1 MRTAIYSRVST
12 AYQSNDS
19 QLSELREY
27 AKRADLNVIY
37 EFSDFAISGKKESRP
52 SLNQLMKI
60 ARNYE
65 LDCILVWKFDRFARS
80 TSHLLKA
87 LEEFNYLKIRFIST
101 TNNIDTNSPMGKMM
115 FNFIAMMSEFESDL
129 ISERVKS
136 GMANAKAKGKI
147 LGRPKS
153 NNKEVSK
160 IEKLAGETELSIN
173 QIIKESNTN
182 ISRAVVAKIIKNIR
196 DLQKSDILNG

>member
-12 AYQSNDS
+12 AYQSNDL

-27 AKRADLNVIY
+27 AKRAGLNVIH

-52 SLNQLMKI
+52 SLNQLMKV

-153 NNKEVSK
+153 NNKEVAK
-160 IEKLAGETELSIN
+160 IEKLASETELSIN

-182 ISRAVVAKIIKNIR
+182 ISRAVAAKIIKNIR
-196 DLQKSDILNG
+196 DLQKSDILKS